1 MKEEL
6 YLEKLNWFKENE
18 KPEVVLFVTDY
29 EPRTRIVIAWTNTKT
44 TMLKNISPLKTN
56 VESEI
61 WDWLWQ
67 NTAFSLDE
75 LRMKSSVSS
84 LEIDRLLRPLVAN
97 RLIYPDGTVNSFVQ
111 RYLRERVLK
120 LFDAKH
126 KTTATKRKIIAY

>member
-1 MKEEL
+1 MANEL
-6 YLEKLNWFKENE
+6 YYEKLNWFKENE
-18 KPEVVLFVTDY
+18 KPEIVLFITDN

-44 TMLKNISPLKTN
+44 SVSKKVSSLNTD

-67 NTAFSLDE
+67 NTEFSLDE
-75 LRMKSSVSS
+75 LRMKSGISS
-84 LEIDRLLRPLVAN
+84 IEIENRLLPLIAN
-97 RLIYPDGTVNSFVQ
+97 RIIYPDGTLNSFVQ

-126 KTTATKRKIIAY
+126 IKTASKRR

>member
-1 MKEEL
+1 MTEEL
-6 YLEKLNWFKENE
+6 YYEKLNWFKENE
-18 KPEVVLFVTDY
+18 KPKIVLFITDS
-29 EPRTRIVIAWTNTKT
+29 EARTRIVIAWTNTRTSVSK
-44 TMLKNISPLKTN
+44 KISPLKTD

-61 WDWLWQ
+61 WEWLWQ
-67 NTAFSLDE
+67 NTEFSLDE

-126 KTTATKRKIIAY
+126 IKTATKHK

>member
-1 MKEEL
+1 MTEEL
-6 YLEKLNWFKENE
+6 YYEKLNWFKENE
-18 KPEVVLFVTDY
+18 KPEIVLFIADS
-29 EPRTRIVIAWTNTKT
+29 ESRTRIVIAWTNTKT
-44 TMLKNISPLKTN
+44 SVSKKISPLNTD

-61 WDWLWQ
+61 WEWLWQ
-67 NTAFSLDE
+67 NTEFSLDE

-84 LEIDRLLRPLVAN
+84 LEIERLLRPLVAN

-126 KTTATKRKIIAY
+126 IKTASKRK

>member
-1 MKEEL
+1 MTDEL
-6 YLEKLNWFKENE
+6 YCEKLNWFKENE
-18 KPEVVLFVTDY
+18 KPEIVLFITDS

-44 TMLKNISPLKTN
+44 SVSKEISPLKTD

-61 WDWLWQ
+61 WEWLWQ
-67 NTAFSLDE
+67 NTEFSLDE

-111 RYLRERVLK
+111 RYLREKVHK

-126 KTTATKRKIIAY
+126 KTTATKRNKIAY

>member
-1 MKEEL
+1 MSGEL
-6 YLEKLNWFKENE
+6 YHEKLNWFKENE
-18 KPEVVLFVTDY
+18 KPEVVLLITDN

-44 TMLKNISPLKTN
+44 LILKEISSLDTD

-67 NTAFSLDE
+67 NTEFSIDE
-75 LRMKSSVSS
+75 IKMKSSVSS
-84 LEIDRLLRPLVAN
+84 FEIESSLRFLIAN
-97 RLIYPDGTVNSFVQ
+97 RIIYPDGSVNSFVQ

-126 KTTATKRKIIAY
+126 IKTVPKRR

>member
-1 MKEEL
+1 MSEDL
-6 YLEKLNWFKENE
+6 YQEKLNWFKENE
-18 KPEVVLFVTDY
+18 KPEVVLFVTDN

-44 TMLKNISPLKTN
+44 SVSKEISSLNTD

-67 NTAFSLDE
+67 NTEFSIDE
-75 LRMKSSVSS
+75 IKMKSSVSS
-84 LEIDRLLRPLVAN
+84 FEIESSLRFLIAN
-97 RLIYPDGTVNSFVQ
+97 RIIYPDGTVNSFVQ

-126 KTTATKRKIIAY
+126 IKTVSKRR